1 MLKARGHRRG
11 KSNWPPCGG
20 CIGGTLSGF
29 TKHWTT
35 PPHKKSKPSTILP
48 SPSTQGRKKAELNPG
63 RFRKARGYV
72 MHPKI
77 EACTG
82 SSAPGKATRSERK
95 ALAAMGRRGGK
106 KAAERWKTN
115 PDGKYAR
122 GRRKALIK
130 ANQRRSAGGRS
141 QGIIGAP
148 HTLTILSL
156 RQGNTQLWL
165 RLRLS
170 SQFQTGRCSV
180 QLSKAGMTLPLR
192 TQKVTS
198 HR

>member
-1 MLKARGHRRG
+1 MKHEAASRSIGLRHPTKRRNRVLSYPAHQHRVV
-11 KSNWPPCGG
+11 KE
-20 CIGGTLSGF
+20 
-29 TKHWTT
+29 
-35 PPHKKSKPSTILP
+35 
-48 SPSTQGRKKAELNPG
+48 ADLNPG

-77 EACTG
+77 EVCTG

-180 QLSKAGMTLPLR
+180 QLSKAGITLPLR